1 MEWLT
6 RIYSVRMCFNRC
18 NKVVAGI
25 SIAVSLAHSGN
36 SHSVVRQW
44 DVLQEGA

>member
-6 RIYSVRMCFNRC
+6 RIYSGMCFNRC

-25 SIAVSLAHSGN
+25 SIAVPLAHSGN